1 MGGKLKA
8 ACILALMFVLGA
20 VSGSAWQVYRFQHR
34 FNRTLF
40 ADRRIARLSK
50 ELKLNAWQEQSL
62 RDIIQDAH
70 ERAQDLHDALDFDM
84 AQIHEDSVDAIQGL
98 LTPEQQQKFEAMHK
112 RSHAKWHKEDSRD
125 AITPQVST
133 GGATS

>member
-8 ACILALMFVLGA
+8 GVILALMFVLGA

-40 ADRRIARLSK
+40 AEHRITRLTKELRLSG
-50 ELKLNAWQEQSL
+50 WQEQAL
-62 RDIIQDAH
+62 RDIIDDAH

-98 LTPEQQQKFEAMHK
+98 LTPEQ
-112 RSHAKWHKEDSRD
+112 
-125 AITPQVST
+125 
-133 GGATS
+133 